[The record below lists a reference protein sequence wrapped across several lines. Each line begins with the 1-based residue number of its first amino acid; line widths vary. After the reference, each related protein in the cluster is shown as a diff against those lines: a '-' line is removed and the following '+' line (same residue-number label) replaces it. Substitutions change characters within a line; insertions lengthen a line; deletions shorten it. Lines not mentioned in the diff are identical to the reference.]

1 MPPDPTVIAIAVVQ
15 DGDHFLVG
23 QRPPEKPLAGYW
35 EFPGGRVEP
44 EERPGDAAV
53 RECLEETGL
62 HVVVEGSYGDWLQ
75 QYEHG
80 TVRLFFFACRPL
92 QPRQTPRAPF
102 RWVARVELASGR
114 FPSGNDALIAQLTR

>member
-1 MPPDPTVIAIAVVQ
+1 MPPDPTAIAIAVVQ
-15 DGDHFLVG
+15 DGERFLIG

-44 EERPGDAAV
+44 GEMPGDAAV

-75 QYEHG
+75 DYAARDGATVFLRLPGASAAASSQDALPLGGPRG
-80 TVRLFFFACRPL
+80 TRQRPL
-92 QPRQTPRAPF
+92 PVRQ
-102 RWVARVELASGR
+102 
-114 FPSGNDALIAQLTR
+114 